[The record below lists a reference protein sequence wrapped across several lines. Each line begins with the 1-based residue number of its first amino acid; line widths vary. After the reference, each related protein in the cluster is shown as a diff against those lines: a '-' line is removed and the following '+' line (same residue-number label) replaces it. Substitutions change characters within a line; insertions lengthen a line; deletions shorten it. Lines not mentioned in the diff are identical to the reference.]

1 MGHLSINELL
11 LKANVFSKTGKVD
24 EAKNVYQKI
33 LNSDPANLKA
43 KEGIVSLNL
52 SIINKLNNIG
62 HSLYKQG
69 KLDEAIEVFNKVIFY
84 KPNSA
89 EAYYNIATIL
99 IKKNKLEASIN
110 ANKKAIFY
118 DPELIQAHFNMGIAL
133 QDLGKLNE
141 AVEAY
146 KKAISLKPDYT
157 EAYFHIGRALCDL
170 GKYHIAFEAYNH
182 AILLN
187 PDYISAYNH
196 FANLMTKGSF
206 LQSKSHLYPTILK
219 LLQKNI
225 IEPSQIAKSSI
236 SLLKCDPTIKSI
248 LIMNDDINIDS
259 SIIKIISDLS
269 NHTLLTKLMS
279 VIPLPDL
286 DLEALLT
293 NIRSSVLL
301 NISKI

>member
-43 KEGIVSLNL
+43 KEGIISLNL

-62 HSLYKQG
+62 HSLYNQE

-99 IKKNKLEASIN
+99 IKRISWKPLLMPIKKLFFMILN
-110 ANKKAIFY
+110 CH
-118 DPELIQAHFNMGIAL
+118 QAHFNMGIAL

-146 KKAISLKPDYT
+146 KN
-157 EAYFHIGRALCDL
+157 ALRNNPNDD
-170 GKYHIAFEAYNH
+170 ESRYNLPS
-182 AILLN
+182 LLN
-187 PDYISAYNH
+187 WMDR
-196 FANLMTKGSF
+196 
-206 LQSKSHLYPTILK
+206 
-219 LLQKNI
+219 
-225 IEPSQIAKSSI
+225 
-236 SLLKCDPTIKSI
+236 
-248 LIMNDDINIDS
+248 
-259 SIIKIISDLS
+259 
-269 NHTLLTKLMS
+269 TL
-279 VIPLPDL
+279 
-286 DLEALLT
+286 E
-293 NIRSSVLL
+293 NRCC
-301 NISKI
+301 

>member
-43 KEGIVSLNL
+43 KEGIISLNL

-89 EAYYNIATIL
+89 EAYYNIATIR

-110 ANKKAIFY
+110 ANTKAVYYEPTIAH
-118 DPELIQAHFNMGIAL
+118 QAFTITIGNCASRTRKSMTG
-133 QDLGKLNE
+133 

-146 KKAISLKPDYT
+146 KKALRNDPGDDES
-157 EAYFHIGRALCDL
+157 R
-170 GKYHIAFEAYNH
+170 YN
-182 AILLN
+182 
-187 PDYISAYNH
+187 
-196 FANLMTKGSF
+196 
-206 LQSKSHLYPTILK
+206 
-219 LLQKNI
+219 
-225 IEPSQIAKSSI
+225 
-236 SLLKCDPTIKSI
+236 
-248 LIMNDDINIDS
+248 
-259 SIIKIISDLS
+259 
-269 NHTLLTKLMS
+269 
-279 VIPLPDL
+279 
-286 DLEALLT
+286 
-293 NIRSSVLL
+293 
-301 NISKI
+301 